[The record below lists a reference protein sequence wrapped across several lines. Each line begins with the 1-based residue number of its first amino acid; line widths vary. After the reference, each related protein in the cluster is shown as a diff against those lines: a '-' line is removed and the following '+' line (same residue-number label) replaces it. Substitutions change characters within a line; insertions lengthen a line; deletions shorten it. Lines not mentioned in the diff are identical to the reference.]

1 METYLEKKNWI
12 VFACSS
18 PVILLSGK
26 QGPML
31 ALAYLLAGYCI
42 MRLEGVQNKF
52 SKTRS
57 SVCCAMESSFYM
69 LFFNSHQ
76 MYISM

>member
-1 METYLEKKNWI
+1 
-12 VFACSS
+12 
-18 PVILLSGK
+18 
-26 QGPML
+26 ML
-31 ALAYLLAGYCI
+31 ALAFLLAGYCI